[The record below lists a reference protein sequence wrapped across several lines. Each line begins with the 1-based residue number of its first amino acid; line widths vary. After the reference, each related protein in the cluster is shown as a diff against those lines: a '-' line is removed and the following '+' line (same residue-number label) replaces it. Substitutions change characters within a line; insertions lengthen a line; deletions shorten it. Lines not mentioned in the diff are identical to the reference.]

1 MTITIKLLATM
12 VIWGGTFVS
21 GRLLAQDMGSFPAAF
36 LRFAAAS
43 AFMFLL
49 ACRAEG
55 RLPRLSRNMVLP
67 ALGLGLTGIF
77 LYNAFF
83 FTGLRQVAAGRAS
96 LIIAGQPAIIALLSA
111 FFFREPLYPLKIAG
125 IALALTGA
133 GVVITGGDVSA
144 ALSGGVGFGELA
156 ILGCTLSWSSYT
168 LIGRK
173 ALTVMSPV
181 QSVFWACVLGDLM
194 LLPPALANGLLSDLA
209 RSSLADWGNIL
220 FLGIMGTGAAF
231 SWYSQGI
238 QAIGASRAAVFI
250 NLVPVCAVAMG
261 YVFLGEPLVWPMAAG
276 AVLVLTGVWLTNR
289 PAD

>member
-1 MTITIKLLATM
+1 VTITFKLLATM

-21 GRLLAQDMGSFPAAF
+21 GRMLAQDMGSFPAAF
-36 LRFAAAS
+36 LRFAAAT
-43 AFMFLL
+43 AFLFLL
-49 ACRAEG
+49 VCRVEG

-111 FFFREPLYPLKIAG
+111 FFFREPLYPLKLAG
-125 IALALTGA
+125 IALAL
-133 GVVITGGDVSA
+133 
-144 ALSGGVGFGELA
+144 GGVGFGELC

-173 ALTVMSPV
+173 ALSVMSPV
-181 QSVFWACVLGDLM
+181 QSVFWACVLGDLL
-194 LLPPALANGLLSDLA
+194 LLPPALANGLATDLA

-220 FLGIMGTGAAF
+220 VLGIMGTGVAF

-261 YVFLGEPLVWPMAAG
+261 YAFLGEPVVWPMAAG

-289 PAD
+289 PVKRPSFAPSRV